1 MNYIQISFD
10 ISPRHPWTEII
21 TQELANIDFDS
32 FTEEDQKLQA
42 YISEEN
48 FKEERLKELIATYA
62 GNEVNIAYEQTLI
75 PSQNWNAVWESDYE
89 PVLVGKSL
97 MIRAPFH
104 PIDDTF
110 DLSIEIQP
118 QMSFGTGHHQ
128 TTFLLSQALLDIDFK
143 GKNVLDVG
151 TGTGVLGILAAQLG
165 ASEVF
170 GTDIEEG
177 AVENAIENCERN
189 GTKNFK
195 IVKGDLEV
203 VPKHNYDVII
213 ANINKN
219 VLLRHME
226 GYSNLIKDNGLLLLS
241 GFFETDIQTLTE
253 AAKNCGFDV
262 IEIFTKEKW
271 AVLKLIKKI

>member
-1 MNYIQISFD
+1 MNYIQISLD
-10 ISPRHPWTEII
+10 ISPKHPWTEVI
-21 TQELANIDFDS
+21 TQELASIDFES
-32 FTEEDQKLQA
+32 FTEENQMLQA

-48 FKEERLKELIATYA
+48 FHEEKLAELIETYS
-62 GNEVNIAYEQTLI
+62 ERDVKIQTTSLLI

-89 PVLVGKSL
+89 PVKIGEEL

-104 PIDDTF
+104 PVDDSY

-143 GKNVLDVG
+143 GKAVLDVG
-151 TGTGVLGILAAQLG
+151 TGTGVLGILASKLG

-177 AVENAIENCERN
+177 AVENAVENCERN
-189 GTKNFK
+189 QTKNFT

-203 VPKHNYDVII
+203 VPKKGYDVII

-226 GYSNLIKDNGLLLLS
+226 GYSDLIKDKGLLLLS
-241 GFFETDIQTLTE
+241 GFFETDIKSLTE
-253 AAKNCGFDV
+253 AAKSHGFD
-262 IEIFTKEKW
+262 IKEIFTKEKW
-271 AVLKLIKKI
+271 AVLKLKKTM